1 MDILESCIN
10 FKAISD
16 FSNIWFDVC
25 FAGSVKILERIVM
38 FKKRTLFIILACL
51 AFFCMV
57 PVKAQNAAFSQP
69 EKGISLEEM
78 TEKAEKGDTD
88 AQYFLGTFYLSVV
101 EEGKNQ
107 QKAVYWLQKA
117 ADGGNA
123 EAQLRLGMMYAM
135 GEKIPKDEKKAVS
148 LVMQS
153 AEQGFPMAQF
163 LLYCGYS
170 EHEEDRQKYLRIKQQ
185 LDEDIRYFFDG
196 ILAFASAMRKQGITS
211 DTQKAIDWLQKAAE
225 QELVIAQD
233 VLANRYA
240 EGIDVERDDKKAAY
254 WLEKVAQQGA
264 PFAQNSLATM
274 YANGQGVPQDY
285 GKAVYWYQ
293 KAADQNDAY
302 AQGNLGTIYYYGYG
316 VPRNYEKAIYWYQKA
331 AEQGLASAQYDLA
344 IVYMTGEGVPRDYR
358 KALQWIRKAARQG
371 YRKAQLNLGLMYA
384 TGKGIKKNYLFAY
397 VLFNQVA
404 VTLDSARELRD
415 QMEAKMTPGEVA
427 KAQAMTIDDVLK

>member
-1 MDILESCIN
+1 MDIHESCIN

-25 FAGSVKILERIVM
+25 LAGSVKIPERIVM
-38 FKKRTLFIILACL
+38 FKKRILFIILVCF

-57 PVKAQNAAFSQP
+57 PVKAQDAFFSQP

-101 EEGKNQ
+101 EEEKNQ

-123 EAQLRLGMMYAM
+123 EAQLKLGMMYAM
-135 GEKIPKDEKKAVS
+135 GQKIPKDEKKAVS
-148 LVMQS
+148 LVMQA

-163 LLYCGYS
+163 LLFCGYS
-170 EHEEDRQKYLRIKQQ
+170 EHEEDRQKYLRIQSQ
-185 LDEDIRYFFDG
+185 INEEARYFFDMMFSLSSSMRSEG
-196 ILAFASAMRKQGITS
+196 IVPDS
-211 DTQKAIDWLQKAAE
+211 QKAISWLQKAAD
-225 QELVIAQD
+225 QGFVLAQGM
-233 VLANRYA
+233 LANRYA
-240 EGIDVERDDKKAAY
+240 KGIDVERDDAKAAY
-254 WLEKVAQQGA
+254 WFEKAAEQGMSD
-264 PFAQNSLATM
+264 AQNSLATM

-285 GKAVYWYQ
+285 EKAVYWYQ
-293 KAADQNDAY
+293 KAADQNDVY

-331 AEQGLASAQYDLA
+331 AEQGLASAQNDLA
-344 IVYMTGEGVPRDYR
+344 FVYVTGDGVPRNYR
-358 KALQWIRKAARQG
+358 KAFEWFRKAARQG
-371 YRKAQLNLGLMYA
+371 YPDAQFNLGLMYA
-384 TGKGIKKNYLFAY
+384 NGQGIKKNYLFAY
-397 VLFNQVA
+397 VLCNQAA

-415 QMEAKMTPGEVA
+415 RLEARMMPWEIV